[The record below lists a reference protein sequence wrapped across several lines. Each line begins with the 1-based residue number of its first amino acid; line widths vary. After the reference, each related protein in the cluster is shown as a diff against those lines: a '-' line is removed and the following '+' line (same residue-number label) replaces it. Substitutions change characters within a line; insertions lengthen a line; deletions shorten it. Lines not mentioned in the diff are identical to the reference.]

1 MKLSIGVIFGGRS
14 LEHDLSV
21 LTAIQAM
28 DNIDKERYEVVP
40 IYITKD
46 LTFYSGGML
55 RYIDSYKD
63 FRLIDRYA
71 TKVNLINKNGKF
83 ILQTTGLIKRVYK
96 EIHLAFPMVHGKY
109 TEDGSI
115 VGYLETLG
123 IPIVGSDIY
132 SSSLCQDKVF
142 TKEVLNGNDIPVV
155 DYVYFSDSDYKL
167 DKEDIFKKI
176 EELSYPLI
184 IKPARL
190 GSGIGIEIV
199 NRKEEL
205 ESSIEKAMKNDER
218 VLVEEYI
225 ADRREFNMAVLLS
238 KGKLIGSG
246 IGIEIVNRK
255 EELESSIEKAMKN
268 DERVL
273 VEEYIA
279 DRREF
284 NMAVLLSKGKLIGS
298 VIEEIIKDEPCN
310 YYDKYRKDNEDD
322 TFKRIFPADIS
333 KTLTEEIEK
342 TSKKTYK
349 VLALSGV
356 ARIDYVYDNKKK
368 KLYVNEVNTIP
379 NFFSHH
385 LFDDKNIDYRELLGI
400 MIKEA
405 IDKIHKENDMVKD
418 IEDNL
423 FNKVTTKDIKEM
435 K

>member
-115 VGYLETLG
+115 IGYLETLG
-123 IPIVGSDIY
+123 IPVVGSDIY

-176 EELSYPLI
+176 EKLSYPLI

-190 GSGIGIEIV
+190 
-199 NRKEEL
+199 
-205 ESSIEKAMKNDER
+205 
-218 VLVEEYI
+218 
-225 ADRREFNMAVLLS
+225 
-238 KGKLIGSG
+238 GSG

-333 KTLTEEIEK
+333 KALTEEIEK

-356 ARIDYVYDNKKK
+356 ARVDYVYDNKKK

-423 FNKVTTKDIKEM
+423 FNKVTSKDIKGM

>member
-238 KGKLIGSG
+238 KGKLIGS
-246 IGIEIVNRK
+246 
-255 EELESSIEKAMKN
+255 
-268 DERVL
+268 
-273 VEEYIA
+273 
-279 DRREF
+279 
-284 NMAVLLSKGKLIGS
+284 

-423 FNKVTTKDIKEM
+423 FNKVTSKDIKEM

>member
-238 KGKLIGSG
+238 KGKLIGS
-246 IGIEIVNRK
+246 
-255 EELESSIEKAMKN
+255 
-268 DERVL
+268 
-273 VEEYIA
+273 
-279 DRREF
+279 
-284 NMAVLLSKGKLIGS
+284 

-405 IDKIHKENDMVKD
+405 IDKIHKEDNMIKNYNDEMFKKVTSKD
-418 IEDNL
+418 IRN
-423 FNKVTTKDIKEM
+423 M

>member
-123 IPIVGSDIY
+123 ITIVGSDIY

-190 GSGIGIEIV
+190 
-199 NRKEEL
+199 
-205 ESSIEKAMKNDER
+205 
-218 VLVEEYI
+218 
-225 ADRREFNMAVLLS
+225 
-238 KGKLIGSG
+238 GSG

>member
-55 RYIDSYKD
+55 RYTDSYKD

-190 GSGIGIEIV
+190 
-199 NRKEEL
+199 
-205 ESSIEKAMKNDER
+205 
-218 VLVEEYI
+218 
-225 ADRREFNMAVLLS
+225 
-238 KGKLIGSG
+238 GSG

>member
-71 TKVNLINKNGKF
+71 KKVNLINKNGKF
-83 ILQTTGLIKRVYK
+83 ILLTTGLIKRVYK
-96 EIHLAFPMVHGKY
+96 EIDLAFPMVHGKY

-123 IPIVGSDIY
+123 IPVVGSDIY

-238 KGKLIGSG
+238 KGKLIGS
-246 IGIEIVNRK
+246 
-255 EELESSIEKAMKN
+255 
-268 DERVL
+268 
-273 VEEYIA
+273 
-279 DRREF
+279 
-284 NMAVLLSKGKLIGS
+284 

-333 KTLTEEIEK
+333 KTLTEDIEK

-356 ARIDYVYDNKKK
+356 ARVDYVYDNKKK

-405 IDKIHKENDMVKD
+405 IDKIHKEAKMIHSN
-418 IEDNL
+418 EDQL
-423 FNKVTTKDIKEM
+423 FKKVTSKDVRNM

>member
-83 ILQTTGLIKRVYK
+83 VLQTTGLIKRVYK

-115 VGYLETLG
+115 IGYLETLG
-123 IPIVGSDIY
+123 IPVVGSDIY
-132 SSSLCQDKVF
+132 SSSLCQDKIF
-142 TKEVLNGNDIPVV
+142 TKEILNGNDIPVV
-155 DYVYFSDSDYKL
+155 DYVYFSDIEYKL
-167 DKEDIFKKI
+167 DKEEIFKKI
-176 EELSYPLI
+176 DKLSYPLI

-238 KGKLIGSG
+238 KGKLIGS
-246 IGIEIVNRK
+246 
-255 EELESSIEKAMKN
+255 
-268 DERVL
+268 
-273 VEEYIA
+273 
-279 DRREF
+279 
-284 NMAVLLSKGKLIGS
+284 
-298 VIEEIIKDEPCN
+298 VIEEIIKDDPCN

-333 KTLTEEIEK
+333 KALTEEIEK
-342 TSKKTYK
+342 TSKNAYK

-356 ARIDYVYDNKKK
+356 ARVDYVYDTKKK

-418 IEDNL
+418 IEDDL
-423 FNKVTTKDIKEM
+423 FKKVTSKDIKEM

>member
-123 IPIVGSDIY
+123 IPVVGSDIY

-238 KGKLIGSG
+238 KGKLIGS
-246 IGIEIVNRK
+246 
-255 EELESSIEKAMKN
+255 
-268 DERVL
+268 
-273 VEEYIA
+273 
-279 DRREF
+279 
-284 NMAVLLSKGKLIGS
+284 

-349 VLALSGV
+349 VRALSGV

>member
-123 IPIVGSDIY
+123 IPVVGSDIY
-132 SSSLCQDKVF
+132 SSSLCKDKVF

-190 GSGIGIEIV
+190 
-199 NRKEEL
+199 
-205 ESSIEKAMKNDER
+205 
-218 VLVEEYI
+218 
-225 ADRREFNMAVLLS
+225 
-238 KGKLIGSG
+238 GSG

>member
-115 VGYLETLG
+115 VGYLEILG

-190 GSGIGIEIV
+190 
-199 NRKEEL
+199 
-205 ESSIEKAMKNDER
+205 
-218 VLVEEYI
+218 
-225 ADRREFNMAVLLS
+225 
-238 KGKLIGSG
+238 GSG

>member
-115 VGYLETLG
+115 IGYLETLG
-123 IPIVGSDIY
+123 IPVVGSDIY

-142 TKEVLNGNDIPVV
+142 TKEVLSGNDIPVV
-155 DYVYFSDSDYKL
+155 DYVYFSDSDYRL
-167 DKEDIFKKI
+167 DKEEVFKKI
-176 EELSYPLI
+176 EKLSYPLI
-184 IKPARL
+184 VKPARL

-205 ESSIEKAMKNDER
+205 ESSIEKVMKND
-218 VLVEEYI
+218 
-225 ADRREFNMAVLLS
+225 D
-238 KGKLIGSG
+238 
-246 IGIEIVNRK
+246 
-255 EELESSIEKAMKN
+255 
-268 DERVL
+268 RVL

-298 VIEEIIKDEPCN
+298 VIEEVIKDEPCN

-333 KTLTEEIEK
+333 KVLTEEIEK

-356 ARIDYVYDNKKK
+356 ARVDYVYDNKKK

-423 FNKVTTKDIKEM
+423 FNKVTSKDVKEM

>member
-96 EIHLAFPMVHGKY
+96 EIHLAFPIVHGKY

-115 VGYLETLG
+115 IGYLETLG
-123 IPIVGSDIY
+123 IPVVGSDIY

-176 EELSYPLI
+176 EKLSYPLI

-225 ADRREFNMAVLLS
+225 E
-238 KGKLIGSG
+238 
-246 IGIEIVNRK
+246 
-255 EELESSIEKAMKN
+255 
-268 DERVL
+268 
-273 VEEYIA
+273 

-423 FNKVTTKDIKEM
+423 FNKVTSKDIKGM

>member
-115 VGYLETLG
+115 IGYLETLG
-123 IPIVGSDIY
+123 IPVVGSDIY

-142 TKEVLNGNDIPVV
+142 TKEVLSGNDIPVV
-155 DYVYFSDSDYKL
+155 DYVYFSDSDYRL
-167 DKEDIFKKI
+167 DKEEVFKKI
-176 EELSYPLI
+176 EKLSYPLI
-184 IKPARL
+184 VKPARL

-205 ESSIEKAMKNDER
+205 ESSIEKVMKND
-218 VLVEEYI
+218 
-225 ADRREFNMAVLLS
+225 D
-238 KGKLIGSG
+238 
-246 IGIEIVNRK
+246 
-255 EELESSIEKAMKN
+255 
-268 DERVL
+268 RVL

-298 VIEEIIKDEPCN
+298 VIEEVIKDEPCN
-310 YYDKYRKDNEDD
+310 YYDKYRKDNDDD

-333 KTLTEEIEK
+333 KVLTEEIEK

-356 ARIDYVYDNKKK
+356 ARVDYVYDNKKK

-423 FNKVTTKDIKEM
+423 FNKVTSKDVKEM

>member
-238 KGKLIGSG
+238 KGKLIGS
-246 IGIEIVNRK
+246 
-255 EELESSIEKAMKN
+255 
-268 DERVL
+268 
-273 VEEYIA
+273 
-279 DRREF
+279 
-284 NMAVLLSKGKLIGS
+284 

-322 TFKRIFPADIS
+322 TFKRIFPVDIS

>member
-142 TKEVLNGNDIPVV
+142 TKKVLNGNDIPVV

-190 GSGIGIEIV
+190 
-199 NRKEEL
+199 
-205 ESSIEKAMKNDER
+205 
-218 VLVEEYI
+218 
-225 ADRREFNMAVLLS
+225 
-238 KGKLIGSG
+238 GSG

>member
-176 EELSYPLI
+176 EALSYPLI

-190 GSGIGIEIV
+190 
-199 NRKEEL
+199 
-205 ESSIEKAMKNDER
+205 
-218 VLVEEYI
+218 
-225 ADRREFNMAVLLS
+225 
-238 KGKLIGSG
+238 GSG

>member
-238 KGKLIGSG
+238 KGKLIGS
-246 IGIEIVNRK
+246 
-255 EELESSIEKAMKN
+255 
-268 DERVL
+268 
-273 VEEYIA
+273 
-279 DRREF
+279 
-284 NMAVLLSKGKLIGS
+284 

-385 LFDDKNIDYRELLGI
+385 LFDDKNIDYRELLGT

>member
-28 DNIDKERYEVVP
+28 DNIDKERYEVIP

-71 TKVNLINKNGKF
+71 KKVNLINKNGKF

-123 IPIVGSDIY
+123 IPVVGSDIY

-238 KGKLIGSG
+238 KGKLIGS
-246 IGIEIVNRK
+246 
-255 EELESSIEKAMKN
+255 
-268 DERVL
+268 
-273 VEEYIA
+273 
-279 DRREF
+279 
-284 NMAVLLSKGKLIGS
+284 

-333 KTLTEEIEK
+333 KALTEEIEK

>member
-123 IPIVGSDIY
+123 IPVVGSDIY

-238 KGKLIGSG
+238 KGKLIGS
-246 IGIEIVNRK
+246 
-255 EELESSIEKAMKN
+255 
-268 DERVL
+268 
-273 VEEYIA
+273 
-279 DRREF
+279 
-284 NMAVLLSKGKLIGS
+284 

-349 VLALSGV
+349 VLALSEV

-423 FNKVTTKDIKEM
+423 FNKVTSKDIKEM

>member
-238 KGKLIGSG
+238 KGKLIGS
-246 IGIEIVNRK
+246 
-255 EELESSIEKAMKN
+255 
-268 DERVL
+268 
-273 VEEYIA
+273 
-279 DRREF
+279 
-284 NMAVLLSKGKLIGS
+284 

-356 ARIDYVYDNKKK
+356 ARVDYVYDNKKK

-400 MIKEA
+400 MIKET

-423 FNKVTTKDIKEM
+423 FNKVTSKDIKEM

>member
-55 RYIDSYKD
+55 RFIDSYKD

-190 GSGIGIEIV
+190 
-199 NRKEEL
+199 
-205 ESSIEKAMKNDER
+205 
-218 VLVEEYI
+218 
-225 ADRREFNMAVLLS
+225 
-238 KGKLIGSG
+238 GSG